1 MPVLRR
7 AIRTAH
13 MGVTELS
20 RELGMTKSTVHKL
33 LLTLEYKK
41 LVEQDVET
49 SKYGLS
55 LSFVLMLQTFL
66 SEEKLT
72 AKIRPQMERLVAQF
86 NETMHFGVYMDG
98 ALIIAAKQEAR
109 QSVRVTSQVG
119 RISNLYCTSMGK
131 AILANLP
138 EGERDA
144 LLLGYDYPR
153 YTKHTIT
160 DPHEFLHEL
169 ERIRALGYSI
179 DNEEYEEGIRCV
191 SVPVFGLYRNLCGA
205 VSMKLLPAPTNTP
218 DDAGPY
224 ITLGICKATHP
235 DTGVSDVT
243 IHRLCLQGPDSL
255 SIYFAPGSRHI
266 GAMATAQA
274 LGYDVFGI
282 IARWTEETFHF
293 SVSASSETSATPS
306 GDAAYKDLQAA
317 LDAYGVAG
325 TVAPTWRRLSPRTAG
340 TPYGT
345 ISPQP
350 SPLWAA
356 SAICWSAS
364 PPCSWA
370 ACACA

>member
-1 MPVLRR
+1 MKPNYTIGSAEKVCDIL
-7 AIRTAH
+7 TALCQNKEP

-55 LSFVLMLQTFL
+55 LSFVLMLQTYL

-98 ALIIAAKQEAR
+98 ALVIAAKQEAR

-138 EGERDA
+138 DGERDA
-144 LLLGYDYPR
+144 LLTDYHYPR

-169 ERIRALGYSI
+169 ERVRALGYAI
-179 DNEEYEEGIRCV
+179 DNEEFEEGIRCV

-205 VSMKLLPAPTNTP
+205 VSMTGPKFRMTDEKIFQIRDALL
-218 DDAGPY
+218 
-224 ITLGICKATHP
+224 
-235 DTGVSDVT
+235 
-243 IHRLCLQGPDSL
+243 R
-255 SIYFAPGSRHI
+255 
-266 GAMATAQA
+266 
-274 LGYDVFGI
+274 
-282 IARWTEETFHF
+282 TEF
-293 SVSASSETSATPS
+293 
-306 GDAAYKDLQAA
+306 L
-317 LDAYGVAG
+317 
-325 TVAPTWRRLSPRTAG
+325 
-340 TPYGT
+340 
-345 ISPQP
+345 
-350 SPLWAA
+350 
-356 SAICWSAS
+356 
-364 PPCSWA
+364 
-370 ACACA
+370 